1 MTRTGQDGSWI
12 SAMHKYGASGALA
25 LGLVLAIATGVTI
38 SAQAQTYSAIYNFNG
53 GSTGSGPTG
62 NLLRDGTGNL
72 RGTTAFG
79 GAGFGVVFKVSATGS
94 ETILYTFAGG
104 ADGGK
109 PQAGLLLAPLGYYYG
124 TTYSGGAFGQG
135 VVFKLKGSIE
145 TVVHSFGGA
154 DGSHPAAGLI
164 RDKAGNFYGTT
175 YYGGA
180 AGGGTVFKIDTT
192 GTETVLYSFS
202 GGADGK
208 WPQGRLVLDTLGN
221 LYGTTFGG
229 GIVNCDKGLHG
240 CGVVF
245 KLDTTGTETVLY
257 TFTGGTDGGSPMAG
271 LVRDGGGNLYGTTN
285 AGGTANCPLNGS
297 AGCGVVFKVSKTGTM
312 TVLHTFVNSDG
323 SNPAADLIRDS
334 AGNLYG
340 TTQTGGAT
348 GLGTVFKLDSLHN
361 LTTLYSFMGTPDGA
375 APLGGLLRDTAGNL
389 YGTASSGGVSDGP
402 GLVFKIA
409 P

>member
-1 MTRTGQDGSWI
+1 MTRTGQYGSWI
-12 SAMHKYGASGALA
+12 SAMQKYGASSALA
-25 LGLVLAIATGVTI
+25 LGLVLGAAAGVTTT
-38 SAQAQTYSAIYNFNG
+38 AQAQTYSAVYNFNG

-62 NLLRDGTGNL
+62 NLLRDGKGNL
-72 RGTTAFG
+72 YGTTAFG

-109 PQAGLLLAPLGYYYG
+109 PQAGLLQAPGGYYG

-135 VVFKLKGSIE
+135 VVFKLKGTTE
-145 TVVHSFGGA
+145 TVLHSFGGA
-154 DGSHPAAGLI
+154 DGSHPTAGLI
-164 RDKAGNFYGTT
+164 HDSAGNLYGTT

-180 AGGGTVFKIDTT
+180 AGAGTIFKLDST
-192 GTETVLYSFS
+192 GTETVLYSFT
-202 GGADGK
+202 GGSDGK
-208 WPQGRLVLDTLGN
+208 WPQGKLVRDSLGN

-271 LVRDGGGNLYGTTN
+271 LVRDGAGNLYGTTN

-297 AGCGVVFKVSKTGTM
+297 PGCGVVFKVSKTGAM

-323 SNPAADLIRDS
+323 LNPAADLTRDS

-340 TTQTGGAT
+340 TTQLGGDF
-348 GLGTVFKLDSLHN
+348 GLGTVFKLDSLLN
-361 LTTLYSFMGTPDGA
+361 LTTLYSFAGTPDGA